1 MKVETNIT
9 LFAGAEP
16 DFAHVVK
23 TDENTEKSDK
33 ERKTIFAGDFRG
45 NQTLQER
52 IQQRKEEAR
61 QEALKIVRDTWAG
74 DQAIDQGLDE
84 RREHIR
90 QLQEEKKQIQDELR
104 DVEGKRAELMDMYG
118 VTEETP
124 LEEQP
129 EEYREWMQDLN
140 DREFH
145 NKKLLAKN
153 EQDIIVENA
162 VIRGTKLERL
172 KKDPMVK
179 AQKQADAVL
188 EAAGDEIMGMVM
200 DAGREHLD
208 EEQAKREEKAEE
220 LKEEKEK
227 LEEIQEKRDERQEEL
242 EELIED
248 IPVDEM
254 LELDRAKDN
263 IQQEVQNIVDK
274 MKLVAEDIK
283 GAMVDTSV

>member
-16 DFAHVVK
+16 DFTHVVK
-23 TDENTEKSDK
+23 TDENIKKSDK
-33 ERKTIFAGDFRG
+33 ERKTIFARDFQG
-45 NQTLQER
+45 NRTLQER

-74 DQAIDQGLDE
+74 DQAIDQELDG
-84 RREHIR
+84 RREHILK
-90 QLQEEKKQIQDELR
+90 LQEENKQIQGELR
-104 DVEGKRAELMDMYG
+104 DVEEKRAELMDMYG

-145 NKKLLAKN
+145 NKKLLDKN
-153 EQDIIVENA
+153 KQDIIVENA
-162 VIRGTKLERL
+162 VIRGTRQERL

-188 EAAGDEIMGMVM
+188 EAAGDEIMSMVM

-208 EEQAKREEKAEE
+208 EEQAKREEQAEK

-254 LELDRAKDN
+254 LELDRAKEN
-263 IQQEVQNIVDK
+263 IRQEVQNIVDK